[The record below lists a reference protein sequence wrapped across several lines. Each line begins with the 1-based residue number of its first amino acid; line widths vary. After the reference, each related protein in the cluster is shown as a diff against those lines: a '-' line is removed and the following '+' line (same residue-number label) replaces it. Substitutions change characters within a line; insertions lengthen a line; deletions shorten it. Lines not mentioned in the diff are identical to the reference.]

1 MDQRAGSTNPV
12 KSLWDRLAPLPGGSR
27 LFSVLIGR
35 MAPFSGA
42 ISPRVVTL
50 APGFARVVMRD
61 RRRVRNHLRSIHA
74 IALADLAELASG
86 LALTYSLPEGARAI
100 LTGISIEYLKKARGT
115 LTAEARIEVPAS
127 NEERAYE
134 LESVI
139 SDTSGEPVARATAR
153 WLVGPA

>member
-1 MDQRAGSTNPV
+1 M
-12 KSLWDRLAPLPGGSR
+12 KSLWDRLSPLPGGSR
-27 LFSVLIGR
+27 IFSLLLGR

-42 ISPRVVTL
+42 ISPRVISL

-61 RRRVRNHLRSIHA
+61 RRAVRNHLRSVHA

-86 LALTYSLPEGARAI
+86 LALTYSLPDDARAI

-115 LTAEARIEVPAS
+115 LIAEAHIEVPAS
-127 NEERAYE
+127 NEERSYE
-134 LESVI
+134 FESVVT
-139 SDTSGEPVARATAR
+139 DASGERVARATAR

>member
-1 MDQRAGSTNPV
+1 
-12 KSLWDRLAPLPGGSR
+12 
-27 LFSVLIGR
+27 
-35 MAPFSGA
+35 
-42 ISPRVVTL
+42 
-50 APGFARVVMRD
+50 
-61 RRRVRNHLRSIHA
+61 VRNHLRSIHA